1 MNRYV
6 LRRLALIPLVL
17 IAVNFFGFAY
27 AYLVQPGQLARNPFL
42 AVTAEP
48 TPVLPAYFDYIKGLL
63 RGDLGAL
70 PPAGAPIGPIV
81 GEATIV
87 SLGLLTVALIL
98 SVLVGL
104 GMGVAAVRTPGQH
117 GRSGASEGAGV
128 APWLTITT
136 TTGLAMPSFY
146 VGSLLIMATLAYL
159 IWGPKGAVLPIQ
171 GFGWDLHLVLPA
183 LVLTARAAAQI
194 AQMSSAL
201 LAAELDKTY
210 VVAARSVGQPWRT
223 IRHRHA
229 LWNTAAPVAV
239 VVFAA
244 VRVMV
249 AELIIVEWLFSWP
262 GLGRLLAWTLIPPAV
277 SAAPRPVFLYPPA
290 LAAVLTM
297 MALILLLADLASGLL
312 ARVFDPRLRAVTR
325 RAEGAVYD

>member
-1 MNRYV
+1 MTRYV

-17 IAVNFFGFAY
+17 MAVNFFGFAY
-27 AYLVQPGQLARNPFL
+27 AHLVQPGQATRNPFL
-42 AVTAEP
+42 AVTVGP
-48 TPVLPAYFDYIKGLL
+48 TPVLPAYLEYVWGLFH
-63 RGDLGAL
+63 GDLGAL

-81 GEATIV
+81 LAATIA
-87 SLGLLTVALIL
+87 SLGLLAVALIL

-104 GMGVAAVRTPGQH
+104 SIGVAAVRTPGQQRRF
-117 GRSGASEGAGV
+117 GVSEGAGI

-136 TTGLAMPSFY
+136 TVGLAMPSFY
-146 VGSLLIMATLAYL
+146 VGSLLILAALAYL
-159 IWGPKGAVLPIQ
+159 IWGPQGAVLPVQ

-183 LVLTARAAAQI
+183 LVLAARAAAQM
-194 AQMSSAL
+194 AQMSAAL

-210 VVAARSVGQPWRT
+210 VVAARSLGQSWRT
-223 IRHRHA
+223 IRRRHA
-229 LWNTAAPVAV
+229 LWNVAAPMAV

-262 GLGRLLAWTLIPPAV
+262 GLGRLLAWTLIPPGV

-290 LAAVLTM
+290 LAAVLTV

-312 ARVFDPRLRAVTR
+312 ARVFDPRLRATTQ
-325 RAEGAVYD
+325 RAEGTAYD

>member
-6 LRRLALIPLVL
+6 FRRLALIPLVL
-17 IAVNFFGFAY
+17 TAVNFFGFAY
-27 AYLVQPGQLARNPFL
+27 AYLVRPGQLARNPFL

-48 TPVLPAYFDYIKGLL
+48 IPVLPAYLEYIRGLL
-63 RGDLGAL
+63 HSDLGAL
-70 PPAGAPIGPIV
+70 PPSGAPLGPIV
-81 GEATIV
+81 LEATIA
-87 SLGLLTVALIL
+87 SLGLLAAALIL
-98 SVLVGL
+98 SVVVGL
-104 GMGVAAVRTPGQH
+104 SLGVVAVRTPGQQKRF
-117 GRSGASEGAGV
+117 GTSEGAGI
-128 APWLTITT
+128 APWLTLTT
-136 TTGLAMPSFY
+136 TVGLAMPSFY
-146 VGSLLIMATLAYL
+146 IGSLLILATLAYL
-159 IWGPKGAVLPIQ
+159 IWGPQGAVLPVQ

-183 LVLTARAAAQI
+183 LVLAARAAAQI
-194 AQMSSAL
+194 AQMSAAL

-210 VVAARSVGQPWRT
+210 VVAARSLGQSWRT
-223 IRHRHA
+223 IRRRHA
-229 LWNTAAPVAV
+229 LWNVAAPIAV

-277 SAAPRPVFLYPPA
+277 SDAPRPVFLYPPA

-312 ARVFDPRLRAVTR
+312 ARIFDPRLRAATQ
-325 RAEGAVYD
+325 RAEGSAYD